1 MLDNIAPL
9 FSALC
14 AAALNLV
21 RVVRLLS
28 GLKSK
33 TRRRRTRS
41 SRLVIN
47 LGWLKYE
54 RKESFR
60 GAMGSNAATIRSPGV
75 PA

>member
-1 MLDNIAPL
+1 MFHDIAPL
-9 FSALC
+9 FSAL
-14 AAALNLV
+14 AAFLNLV
-21 RVVRLLS
+21 QVVVLLY

-54 RKESFR
+54 RKDVSEDD
-60 GAMGSNAATIRSPGV
+60 GV
-75 PA
+75 ERRD

>member
-9 FSALC
+9 FSAL

-54 RKESFR
+54 RKEVSEDD
-60 GAMGSNAATIRSPGV
+60 GV
-75 PA
+75 ERRD

>member
-1 MLDNIAPL
+1 MFHDIAWLLPAIT
-9 FSALC
+9 AL
-14 AAALNLV
+14 LNLV

-47 LGWLKYE
+47 LGWLKYVRKAESESDQVE
-54 RKESFR
+54 RR
-60 GAMGSNAATIRSPGV
+60 D
-75 PA
+75 

>member
-9 FSALC
+9 FSAL
-14 AAALNLV
+14 AAVLNLV

-47 LGWLKYE
+47 LSWLKYE
-54 RKESFR
+54 RKEVSEDD
-60 GAMGSNAATIRSPGV
+60 GV
-75 PA
+75 ERRD